1 MGVAGGW
8 APNLTGAGEPERL
21 AGARVSAAYL
31 QTFGVQPALGRL
43 FLGEED
49 APGAPNVVVLSDGL
63 WQRAFGG
70 ARDVLGS
77 TVQLNGESYE
87 VVGVMPPGFRDF
99 FGRPRELWTTL
110 RLPPEEFVDTRRTNE
125 WLSLVA
131 RLGPR
136 VTAGAASAEMA
147 QFATMLKQQY
157 PDNYPDDWGLVVTTL
172 ADKATGGIRAALLLL
187 MGAVGFVL
195 LIACANVANLLLAR
209 AAGRLKDVAIR
220 RALGADRLRLL
231 RQLLTESLVLAVG
244 GGVLGIV
251 LAFWSLRAL
260 VGTSAFDLTGVSIEI
275 DATVLAFTAVIAVLT
290 GVLFGLAPAVQ
301 ITGANVQDTLREGGR
316 GAHADRQGH
325 RIRKALVVAEIA
337 LALMLLTGAGLLI
350 QSFARLQ
357 RVSPGFDAEDLLTFS
372 IALPA
377 AKYPSDTSRIA
388 FFDALLPRL
397 EALRGVRGVGMTSVL
412 PFGGSWSTGSFSI
425 EGYQVPEGQNQP
437 WGDIRI
443 ISAGYPQAMRI
454 PLLRGRY
461 FTPEDRQGA
470 PSVVLVDEEMVRRYW
485 PDADPIGKRI
495 TRGDPESPDA
505 RWSTVVGVL
514 GHAAHEG
521 LDADARVQLYYPQAQ
536 FGAGFMTFAVRAT
549 GTPEAL
555 APAVRQAVYSVDA
568 DQPIAQVRT
577 MQELMATAIGQRKLI
592 MVLLG
597 TFAALAL
604 LLASLG
610 IYGVMSNLVTQ
621 RSRELGVRLALGA
634 QPRDLRGLVL
644 GQGLALIGVG
654 LGVGI
659 AASLALQ
666 GAIRSQLFGVVATDP
681 VTLGAVAAL
690 LSAVAL
696 AATWLPAYR
705 ATRVDPLTALRQ
717 E

>member
-1 MGVAGGW
+1 
-8 APNLTGAGEPERL
+8 
-21 AGARVSAAYL
+21 
-31 QTFGVQPALGRL
+31 
-43 FLGEED
+43 
-49 APGAPNVVVLSDGL
+49 
-63 WQRAFGG
+63 
-70 ARDVLGS
+70 
-77 TVQLNGESYE
+77 
-87 VVGVMPPGFRDF
+87 
-99 FGRPRELWTTL
+99 
-110 RLPPEEFVDTRRTNE
+110 
-125 WLSLVA
+125 
-131 RLGPR
+131 
-136 VTAGAASAEMA
+136 
-147 QFATMLKQQY
+147 
-157 PDNYPDDWGLVVTTL
+157 
-172 ADKATGGIRAALLLL
+172 
-187 MGAVGFVL
+187 
-195 LIACANVANLLLAR
+195 
-209 AAGRLKDVAIR
+209 
-220 RALGADRLRLL
+220 
-231 RQLLTESLVLAVG
+231 
-244 GGVLGIV
+244 
-251 LAFWSLRAL
+251 
-260 VGTSAFDLTGVSIEI
+260 
-275 DATVLAFTAVIAVLT
+275 
-290 GVLFGLAPAVQ
+290 
-301 ITGANVQDTLREGGR
+301 
-316 GAHADRQGH
+316 
-325 RIRKALVVAEIA
+325 
-337 LALMLLTGAGLLI
+337 
-350 QSFARLQ
+350 
-357 RVSPGFDAEDLLTFS
+357 
-372 IALPA
+372 
-377 AKYPSDTSRIA
+377 
-388 FFDALLPRL
+388 
-397 EALRGVRGVGMTSVL
+397 
-412 PFGGSWSTGSFSI
+412 
-425 EGYQVPEGQNQP
+425 
-437 WGDIRI
+437 
-443 ISAGYPQAMRI
+443 
-454 PLLRGRY
+454 
-461 FTPEDRQGA
+461 
-470 PSVVLVDEEMVRRYW
+470 
-485 PDADPIGKRI
+485 
-495 TRGDPESPDA
+495 
-505 RWSTVVGVL
+505 
-514 GHAAHEG
+514 